1 MTKEEQGRSIF
12 RIMDGI
18 MEQVEKTRKIFMLI
32 IAVIIPS
39 GMIVLAIVV
48 FDVNVDELHN
58 EGDVLS
64 KVILPIV
71 ILIITGFGIRQLL
84 ILNRWTKKY
93 KEFKEEQENLDKK
106 FDKMEKE

>member
-12 RIMDGI
+12 QIMDGI

-48 FDVNVDELHN
+48 FDVNVDELHD

-71 ILIITGFGIRQLL
+71 ILNITGFGIRQLL

-93 KEFKEEQENLDKK
+93 KEFKEEQENIDKK

>member
-12 RIMDGI
+12 QIMDGI

-48 FDVNVDELHN
+48 FDVNIDELHD